1 MKNIY
6 SIIKKA
12 KKYLINNDIIA
23 IPTETV
29 YGLAGNAYSNKSV
42 KKIFIIKKRPLF
54 NPLIVHY
61 VRINDLKKDC
71 YLNDNF
77 KKLYKKFCPGPL
89 TFVLKKKKN
98 SRLSNYVNANQK
110 TVAVRFPN
118 HNITKK
124 LLQNLDFPLAAPSAN
139 MSSKLSAVTAA
150 DVREEFKKKISFIID
165 GGKSNIGIE
174 STIIDLVGKPTILRP
189 GGLEIEK
196 IEKILKIKVKI
207 KLKSKII
214 RSPGQLAFHYSPGI
228 PVRVNV
234 KTPKKNEAFIQ
245 FSKSVNKKNYFYLSQ
260 KGNLKEAARKLYTL
274 LRLIKNMKY
283 KSIAISKI
291 PNTGLGLAINDR
303 LDKASYK

>member
-1 MKNIY
+1 M
-6 SIIKKA
+6 
-12 KKYLINNDIIA
+12 
-23 IPTETV
+23 
-29 YGLAGNAYSNKSV
+29 
-42 KKIFIIKKRPLF
+42 
-54 NPLIVHY
+54 
-61 VRINDLKKDC
+61 C
-71 YLNDNF
+71 
-77 KKLYKKFCPGPL
+77 
-89 TFVLKKKKN
+89 LKKKKN

-196 IEKILKIKVKI
+196 IEKILKLKVKI

-234 KTPKKNEAFIQ
+234 NAPKKNEAFIQ
-245 FSKSVNKKNYFYLSQ
+245 FSRKFNKKNYFYLSQ
-260 KGNLKEAARKLYTL
+260 RGNLKEAARKLYTL

>member
-77 KKLYKKFCPGPL
+77 NKLYKKFCPGPL

-98 SRLSNYVNANQK
+98 SRLSKYVNANQK
-110 TVAVRFPN
+110 TVAVRFPK

-124 LLQNLDFPLAAPSAN
+124 LLQNLNFPLAAPSAN

-196 IEKILKIKVKI
+196 IEKILKLKVKI
-207 KLKSKII
+207 KLKSKMI

-234 KTPKKNEAFIQ
+234 NIPKKNEAFIQ
-245 FSKSVNKKNYFYLSQ
+245 FSRKFNKKNYFYLSQ
-260 KGNLKEAARKLYTL
+260 RGNLKEAARKLYTL

-303 LDKASYK
+303 LNKASYK

>member
-110 TVAVRFPN
+110 TVAIRFPN

-174 STIIDLVGKPTILRP
+174 STIIDLVSKPTILRP

-196 IEKILKIKVKI
+196 IEKILKLKVKI

-214 RSPGQLAFHYSPGI
+214 KSPGQLDFHYSPGI
-228 PVRVNV
+228 PVRLNV

-245 FSKSVNKKNYFYLSQ
+245 FSKKVNKKNYFCLSQ
-260 KGNLKEAARKLYTL
+260 KGNVKEAARKLYTL

-303 LDKASYK
+303 LNKASYK

>member
-29 YGLAGNAYSNKSV
+29 YGLAGNAYSDKSV
-42 KKIFIIKKRPLF
+42 KKIFLLKKRPFF

-89 TFVLKKKKN
+89 TFVLRKKKN

-110 TVAVRFPN
+110 TVAIRFPN
-118 HNITKK
+118 HNIAKK

-139 MSSKLSAVTAA
+139 MSSKLSAVTAS

-165 GGKSNIGIE
+165 GGKSEIGVE
-174 STIIDLVGKPTILRP
+174 STIIDLVGKPIILRP

-245 FSKSVNKKNYFYLSQ
+245 FSKGVNKKNYFYLSQ
-260 KGNLKEAARKLYTL
+260 KGNVREAAKNLFSI
-274 LRLIKNMKY
+274 LRLIKKKGY
-283 KSIAISKI
+283 SSVAVSRI
-291 PNTGLGLAINDR
+291 PNQGLGLAINDR
-303 LDKASYK
+303 LKKASNR

>member
-1 MKNIY
+1 MKKIY
-6 SIIKKA
+6 SIIKRA
-12 KKYLINNDIIA
+12 KKYLVNNEIIA

-29 YGLAGNAYSNKSV
+29 YGLAGNAYSDKSV
-42 KKIFIIKKRPLF
+42 KKIFFIKKRPLF

-61 VRINDLKKDC
+61 AKINDLKKDC
-71 YLNDNF
+71 YLNENF

-89 TFVLKKKKN
+89 TFILKKRKN
-98 SRLSNYVNANQK
+98 SKLSNYVNSNKK

-150 DVREEFKKKISFIID
+150 DVREEFKKKINFIID
-165 GGKSNIGIE
+165 GGKSNIGVE
-174 STIIDLVGKPTILRP
+174 STIIDLVDKPVILRP

-196 IEKILKIKVKI
+196 IEKILKVKVKI
-207 KLKSKII
+207 KIKSKII
-214 RSPGQLAFHYSPGI
+214 KSPGQLDFHYSPGI
-228 PVRVNV
+228 PVRINV

-245 FSKSVNKKNYFYLSQ
+245 FSKKINKKNYFYLSK
-260 KGNLKEAARKLYTL
+260 KGNIKEAAKELYSL

-283 KSIAISKI
+283 KSIAVSRIPKI
-291 PNTGLGLAINDR
+291 GLGLAINDR
-303 LDKASYK
+303 LNKASYK

>member
-29 YGLAGNAYSNKSV
+29 YGLAGNAYSDKSV
-42 KKIFIIKKRPLF
+42 KKIFLIKKRPFF

-61 VRINDLKKDC
+61 VRISDLQKDC
-71 YLNDNF
+71 YLNENF

-98 SRLSNYVNANQK
+98 SKLSNYVNANRK

-139 MSSKLSAVTAA
+139 MSSRLSAVTAA

-196 IEKILKIKVKI
+196 IEKILKLKVKI

-234 KTPKKNEAFIQ
+234 NVPKKNEAFIQ
-245 FSKSVNKKNYFYLSQ
+245 FSRKFNKKNYFYLSQ
-260 KGNLKEAARKLYTL
+260 RGNLKEAARKLYTL

>member
-29 YGLAGNAYSNKSV
+29 YGLAGNAYSDKSV
-42 KKIFIIKKRPLF
+42 KKIFLIKKRPFF

-89 TFVLKKKKN
+89 TFILKKKKN
-98 SRLSNYVNANQK
+98 SRLSNYVNANKK
-110 TVAVRFPN
+110 TVAIRFPN

-196 IEKILKIKVKI
+196 IEKILKLKIKI

-234 KTPKKNEAFIQ
+234 SAPKKNEAFIQ
-245 FSKSVNKKNYFYLSQ
+245 FSRKFNKKNYFYLSQ
-260 KGNLKEAARKLYTL
+260 RGSLKEAARKLYTL

-283 KSIAISKI
+283 KSIAVSKI
-291 PNTGLGLAINDR
+291 PKIGLGLAINDR
-303 LDKASYK
+303 LNKASYK

>member
-196 IEKILKIKVKI
+196 IEKILKLKVKI

-214 RSPGQLAFHYSPGI
+214 RSPGQLDFHYSPGI

-234 KTPKKNEAFIQ
+234 NTPKKNEAFIQ
-245 FSKSVNKKNYFYLSQ
+245 FSRKFNKKNYFYLSQ
-260 KGNLKEAARKLYTL
+260 RGNLKEAARKLYTL

>member
-89 TFVLKKKKN
+89 TFVLKKKK
-98 SRLSNYVNANQK
+98 
-110 TVAVRFPN
+110 
-118 HNITKK
+118 
-124 LLQNLDFPLAAPSAN
+124 
-139 MSSKLSAVTAA
+139 
-150 DVREEFKKKISFIID
+150 
-165 GGKSNIGIE
+165 
-174 STIIDLVGKPTILRP
+174 
-189 GGLEIEK
+189 
-196 IEKILKIKVKI
+196 
-207 KLKSKII
+207 
-214 RSPGQLAFHYSPGI
+214 
-228 PVRVNV
+228 
-234 KTPKKNEAFIQ
+234 IQ
-245 FSKSVNKKNYFYLSQ
+245 DYL
-260 KGNLKEAARKLYTL
+260 
-274 LRLIKNMKY
+274 IM
-283 KSIAISKI
+283 
-291 PNTGLGLAINDR
+291 
-303 LDKASYK
+303 

>member
-12 KKYLINNDIIA
+12 KKCLINNHIIA

-29 YGLAGNAYSNKSV
+29 YGLAGNAYSNRSV

-89 TFVLKKKKN
+89 TFILKKKKN
-98 SRLSNYVNANQK
+98 SKLSNYVNANRK

-118 HNITKK
+118 HNIAKK

-196 IEKILKIKVKI
+196 IEKILKLKVKI

-228 PVRVNV
+228 PVRVNINA
-234 KTPKKNEAFIQ
+234 PKKNEAFIQ
-245 FSKSVNKKNYFYLSQ
+245 FSRKFNKKNYFYLSQ
-260 KGNLKEAARKLYTL
+260 RGNLKEAARKLYTL

-291 PNTGLGLAINDR
+291 PKIGLGLAINDR
-303 LDKASYK
+303 LNKASYK

>member
-110 TVAVRFPN
+110 TVAIRFPN

-196 IEKILKIKVKI
+196 IEKILKLKVKI
-207 KLKSKII
+207 KLKSKMI

-234 KTPKKNEAFIQ
+234 SAPKKNEAFIQ
-245 FSKSVNKKNYFYLSQ
+245 FSRKFNKKNYFYLSQ
-260 KGNLKEAARKLYTL
+260 RGNLKEAARKLYTL

-303 LDKASYK
+303 FNKASYK

>member
-1 MKNIY
+1 
-6 SIIKKA
+6 
-12 KKYLINNDIIA
+12 
-23 IPTETV
+23 
-29 YGLAGNAYSNKSV
+29 
-42 KKIFIIKKRPLF
+42 
-54 NPLIVHY
+54 
-61 VRINDLKKDC
+61 
-71 YLNDNF
+71 
-77 KKLYKKFCPGPL
+77 
-89 TFVLKKKKN
+89 
-98 SRLSNYVNANQK
+98 
-110 TVAVRFPN
+110 
-118 HNITKK
+118 
-124 LLQNLDFPLAAPSAN
+124 

-196 IEKILKIKVKI
+196 IEKILKLKVKI

-234 KTPKKNEAFIQ
+234 NVPKKNEAFIQ
-245 FSKSVNKKNYFYLSQ
+245 FSRKFNKKNYFYLSQ
-260 KGNLKEAARKLYTL
+260 RGNLKEAARKLYTL

>member
-61 VRINDLKKDC
+61 VRINDLKQDC

-77 KKLYKKFCPGPL
+77 NKLYKKFCPGPL
-89 TFVLKKKKN
+89 TFILKKKKN
-98 SRLSNYVNANQK
+98 SRLSNYVNANKK
-110 TVAVRFPN
+110 TVAIRFPN

-196 IEKILKIKVKI
+196 IEKILKLKVKI

-228 PVRVNV
+228 PVRLNV

-245 FSKSVNKKNYFYLSQ
+245 FSKKVNKKNYFCLSQ
-260 KGNLKEAARKLYTL
+260 KGNVKEAARKLYTL

-291 PNTGLGLAINDR
+291 PKIGLGLAINDR

>member
-42 KKIFIIKKRPLF
+42 KKIFLIKKRPFF

-71 YLNDNF
+71 YLNRNF

-89 TFVLKKKKN
+89 TFILKKKKN
-98 SRLSNYVNANQK
+98 SKLSNYVNANKK

-118 HNITKK
+118 HNIAKK

-139 MSSKLSAVTAA
+139 MSSRLSAVTAA
-150 DVREEFKKKISFIID
+150 DVREEFKKKISFIVD
-165 GGKSNIGIE
+165 GGKSNIGVE
-174 STIIDLVGKPTILRP
+174 STIIDLVGKPIILRP

-196 IEKILKIKVKI
+196 IEKILKVKVKI

-214 RSPGQLAFHYSPGI
+214 MSPGQLAFHYSPGI

-245 FSKSVNKKNYFYLSQ
+245 FSRSVNKKNYFYLSQ
-260 KGNLKEAARKLYTL
+260 KGNVNEAARKLYTL

-283 KSIAISKI
+283 KSIAVSKI
-291 PNTGLGLAINDR
+291 PKIGLGLAINDR
-303 LDKASYK
+303 LNKASYK

>member
-1 MKNIY
+1 MKKIY
-6 SIIKKA
+6 SIIKRA
-12 KKYLINNDIIA
+12 KKYLINNGIIA

-29 YGLAGNAYSNKSV
+29 YGLAGNAYSNESV

-71 YLNDNF
+71 HLNENF

-89 TFVLKKKKN
+89 TFILKKKKN
-98 SRLSNYVNANQK
+98 SKLSNYVNANKK
-110 TVAVRFPN
+110 TVAVRFPD

-139 MSSKLSAVTAA
+139 MSTKLSSVTAA

-165 GGKSNIGIE
+165 GGKSNIGLE
-174 STIIDLVGKPTILRP
+174 STIIDLVGKPVILRP

-196 IEKILKIKVKI
+196 IEKILKAKIKV

-214 RSPGQLAFHYSPGI
+214 RSPGQLDFHYSPGI
-228 PVRVNV
+228 PVRLNV
-234 KTPKKNEAFIQ
+234 KAPKKNEAFIQ
-245 FSKSVNKKNYFYLSQ
+245 FSKSVNKKNYFCLSQ
-260 KGNLKEAARKLYTL
+260 KGNVKEAAKELYTL
-274 LRLIKNMKY
+274 LRLIKKKGY
-283 KSIAISKI
+283 SSIAVSKI
-291 PNTGLGLAINDR
+291 PNQGVGLAINDR
-303 LDKASYK
+303 LKKASHK

>member
-12 KKYLINNDIIA
+12 KKYLINNDIVA

-71 YLNDNF
+71 YLNNNF
-77 KKLYKKFCPGPL
+77 NKLYKKFCPGPL

-118 HNITKK
+118 HKITKK

-150 DVREEFKKKISFIID
+150 DVREEFKKK
-165 GGKSNIGIE
+165 
-174 STIIDLVGKPTILRP
+174 
-189 GGLEIEK
+189 
-196 IEKILKIKVKI
+196 
-207 KLKSKII
+207 
-214 RSPGQLAFHYSPGI
+214 
-228 PVRVNV
+228 
-234 KTPKKNEAFIQ
+234 
-245 FSKSVNKKNYFYLSQ
+245 
-260 KGNLKEAARKLYTL
+260 
-274 LRLIKNMKY
+274 
-283 KSIAISKI
+283 
-291 PNTGLGLAINDR
+291 
-303 LDKASYK
+303 

>member
-196 IEKILKIKVKI
+196 IEKILKLKVKI

-234 KTPKKNEAFIQ
+234 NVPKKNEAFIQ
-245 FSKSVNKKNYFYLSQ
+245 FSRKFNKKNYFYLSQ
-260 KGNLKEAARKLYTL
+260 RGNLKEAARKLYTL

>member
-1 MKNIY
+1 M
-6 SIIKKA
+6 
-12 KKYLINNDIIA
+12 LIPIN
-23 IPTETV
+23 
-29 YGLAGNAYSNKSV
+29 LLRK
-42 KKIFIIKKRPLF
+42 FFFIKKRPFF

-71 YLNDNF
+71 YLNKNF

-89 TFVLKKKKN
+89 TFILKKKKN
-98 SRLSNYVNANQK
+98 SKLSNYVNANKK
-110 TVAVRFPN
+110 TVAVRFPD
-118 HNITKK
+118 HAITKK
-124 LLQNLDFPLAAPSAN
+124 LLHNLDFPLAAPSAN

-174 STIIDLVGKPTILRP
+174 STIIDLVNKPMILRP
-189 GGLEIEK
+189 GGLEVEK
-196 IEKILKIKVKI
+196 IEKILKAKVKI

-228 PVRVNV
+228 PVRLNV
-234 KTPKKNEAFIQ
+234 KNPKKNEAFIQ
-245 FSKSVNKKNYFYLSQ
+245 FSKRAIKKNYFYLSQ
-260 KGNLKEAARKLYTL
+260 KGNVKEAARKLYTL

-291 PNTGLGLAINDR
+291 PKIGLGLAINDR
-303 LDKASYK
+303 LNKASYK

>member
-1 MKNIY
+1 MKKIY
-6 SIIKKA
+6 SIIKRA
-12 KKYLINNDIIA
+12 KKYLVNNGIIA

-29 YGLAGNAYSNKSV
+29 YGLAGNAYSDKSV
-42 KKIFIIKKRPLF
+42 KKIFFIKKRPLF

-61 VRINDLKKDC
+61 AKINDLKKDC
-71 YLNDNF
+71 YLNENF

-89 TFVLKKKKN
+89 TFILKKRKN
-98 SRLSNYVNANQK
+98 SKLSNYVNSNKK

-150 DVREEFKKKISFIID
+150 DVREEFKKKINFIID
-165 GGKSNIGIE
+165 GGKSNIGVE
-174 STIIDLVGKPTILRP
+174 STIIDLVDKPIILRP

-196 IEKILKIKVKI
+196 IEKILKVKI
-207 KLKSKII
+207 KIKIKSKII
-214 RSPGQLAFHYSPGI
+214 KSPGQLYFHYSPGI
-228 PVRVNV
+228 PVRINV

-245 FSKSVNKKNYFYLSQ
+245 FSKKINKKNYFYLSK
-260 KGNLKEAARKLYTL
+260 KGNIKEAAKELYSL

-283 KSIAISKI
+283 KSIAVSRIPKI
-291 PNTGLGLAINDR
+291 GLGLAINDR
-303 LDKASYK
+303 LNKASYK

>member
-61 VRINDLKKDC
+61 VRISDLKKDC
-71 YLNDNF
+71 YLNENF

-89 TFVLKKKKN
+89 TFILKKKKN
-98 SRLSNYVNANQK
+98 SRLSNYVNANKK
-110 TVAVRFPN
+110 TVAIRFPN

-165 GGKSNIGIE
+165 GGKSNIGLE
-174 STIIDLVGKPTILRP
+174 STIIDLVGKPIVLRP
-189 GGLEIEK
+189 GGLEIKK
-196 IEKILKIKVKI
+196 IEKILKVKVKL

-214 RSPGQLAFHYSPGI
+214 KSPGQLDFHYSPGI
-228 PVRVNV
+228 PVRLNV

-245 FSKSVNKKNYFYLSQ
+245 FSKKINKKNYFCLSK
-260 KGNLKEAARKLYTL
+260 KGNIKEAARKLYTL

-283 KSIAISKI
+283 KSIAIGKI

-303 LDKASYK
+303 LNKASYK

>member
-118 HNITKK
+118 HSITKK
-124 LLQNLDFPLAAPSAN
+124 LLENLDFPLAAPSAN

-196 IEKILKIKVKI
+196 IEKILKLKVKI
-207 KLKSKII
+207 KLKSKMI

-234 KTPKKNEAFIQ
+234 SAPKKNEAFIQ
-245 FSKSVNKKNYFYLSQ
+245 FSRKFNKKNYFYLSQ
-260 KGNLKEAARKLYTL
+260 RGNLKEAARKLYTL

>member
-29 YGLAGNAYSNKSV
+29 YGLAGNAYSNESV

-71 YLNDNF
+71 YLNENF

-89 TFVLKKKKN
+89 TFILKKKKN
-98 SRLSNYVNANQK
+98 SKLSNYVNSNKK
-110 TVAVRFPN
+110 TVAVRFPD

-139 MSSKLSAVTAA
+139 MSTKLSSVTAA

-165 GGKSNIGIE
+165 GGKSNIGLE
-174 STIIDLVGKPTILRP
+174 STIIDLVSKPIVLRP

-196 IEKILKIKVKI
+196 IEKILKVKVKV

-214 RSPGQLAFHYSPGI
+214 RSPGQLDFHYSPGI
-228 PVRVNV
+228 PVRLNV
-234 KTPKKNEAFIQ
+234 KAPKKNEAFIQ
-245 FSKSVNKKNYFYLSQ
+245 FSKNVNKKNYFCLSQ
-260 KGNLKEAARKLYTL
+260 KGNVKEAARELYTL

-283 KSIAISKI
+283 KSIAVSKI
-291 PNTGLGLAINDR
+291 PKIGLGLAINDR
-303 LDKASYK
+303 LNKASYK

>member
-1 MKNIY
+1 MKKIY
-6 SIIKKA
+6 SIIKRA
-12 KKYLINNDIIA
+12 KKYLVNNGIIA

-29 YGLAGNAYSNKSV
+29 YGLAGNAYSDKSV
-42 KKIFIIKKRPLF
+42 KKIFFIKKRPLF

-61 VRINDLKKDC
+61 AKINDLKKDC
-71 YLNDNF
+71 YLNENF

-89 TFVLKKKKN
+89 TFILKKRKN
-98 SRLSNYVNANQK
+98 SKLSNYVNSNKK

-150 DVREEFKKKISFIID
+150 DVREEFKKKINFIID
-165 GGKSNIGIE
+165 GGKSNIGVE
-174 STIIDLVGKPTILRP
+174 STIIDLVDKPIILRP

-196 IEKILKIKVKI
+196 IKKILKVKI
-207 KLKSKII
+207 KIKSKII
-214 RSPGQLAFHYSPGI
+214 KSPGQLDFHYSPGI
-228 PVRVNV
+228 PVRINV

-245 FSKSVNKKNYFYLSQ
+245 FSKKINKKNYFYLSK
-260 KGNLKEAARKLYTL
+260 KGNIKEAAKELYSL

-283 KSIAISKI
+283 KSIAVSRIPKI
-291 PNTGLGLAINDR
+291 GLGLAINDR
-303 LDKASYK
+303 LNKASYK